1 MASKRPRRTSPLID
15 NELKMTI
22 ALNRLFGEIYIL
34 AKELIIIKISDRPN
48 TIINQALTHIDNQY
62 QRLIKKRD
70 TLFANIKK
78 EEYTIPDHVIK
89 DGLTAVKKYETNGLS
104 LNMAIN
110 LHIPEGK
117 AFRSSP
123 RSSS

>member
-1 MASKRPRRTSPLID
+1 MASKRPRRTSPSID

-48 TIINQALTHIDNQY
+48 PIIIQALTHIDNQY
-62 QRLIKKRD
+62 KLLIDKKKI
-70 TLFANIKK
+70 LFAKIEKNNYK
-78 EEYTIPDHVIK
+78 IPVHVIK
-89 DGLTAVKKYETNGLS
+89 DGLTAVKTYETNGLS

-110 LHIPEGK
+110 LNISGDK
-117 AFRSSP
+117 AFRSPP